1 MIESSR
7 LLSRSN
13 IAHVVLKLE
22 RHRRGCDDARWAL
35 GDLAAGI
42 VDGGDTLANA
52 AASVGVER
60 RTLERCYSVARAY
73 PLADRSSL
81 LSWKHHQVLAS
92 YPSDEADWPGGKP
105 RSEWLRQA
113 GEKGWSVG
121 RMSFEIKRKPLR
133 IHYREGEV
141 LDRPFCGNLSSK
153 RFSDDWGEVSCR
165 MCLSRGRSEGLLDF
179 AGRV

>member
-7 LLSRSN
+7 LLSRHN

-60 RTLERCYSVARAY
+60 RTLERCYSVAKAY
-73 PLADRSSL
+73 PTANRLAV
-81 LSWKHHQVLAS
+81 SWKHHQVLVF
-92 YPSDEADWPGGKP
+92 YPKDEDIKSRAV
-105 RSEWLRQA
+105 WLAEAAANGWGWRQMLQA
-113 GEKGWSVG
+113 
-121 RMSFEIKRKPLR
+121 IKRKPLR
-133 IHYREGEV
+133 IHFHAGEES
-141 LDRPFCGNLSSK
+141 DRPFCGNLSSA
-153 RFSDDWGEVSCR
+153 RFSDDWGEISCL
-165 MCLSRGRSEGLLDF
+165 MCLRRGGSEGYQISN
-179 AGRV
+179 G